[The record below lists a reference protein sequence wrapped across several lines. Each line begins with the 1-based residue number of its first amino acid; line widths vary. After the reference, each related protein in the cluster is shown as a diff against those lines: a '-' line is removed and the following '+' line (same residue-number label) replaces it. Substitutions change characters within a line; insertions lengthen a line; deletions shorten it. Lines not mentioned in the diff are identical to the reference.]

1 MLILGTPPLEGIF
14 ITFER
19 GRGLN
24 FRAKFLGGVR
34 VRVGFFKAGLGL
46 A

>member
-1 MLILGTPPLEGIF
+1 MPPESPPPLHPIEGIF

-24 FRAKFLGGVR
+24 FRVKFSGGVR
-34 VRVGFFKAGLGL
+34 VRIGFFRRG
-46 A
+46 

>member
-1 MLILGTPPLEGIF
+1 MPPESPPPLHPIEGIF

-24 FRAKFLGGVR
+24 FRVKFLVLVR
-34 VRVGFFKAGLGL
+34 VRVEFFRRR
-46 A
+46 